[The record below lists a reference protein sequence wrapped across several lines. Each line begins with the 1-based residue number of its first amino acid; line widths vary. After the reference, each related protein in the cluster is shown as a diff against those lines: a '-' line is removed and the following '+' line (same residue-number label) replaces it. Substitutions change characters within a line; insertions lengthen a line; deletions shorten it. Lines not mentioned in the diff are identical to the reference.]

1 MKSKRK
7 EAFRILSF
15 IFLILFLTS
24 IVQAELIIGET
35 KTLYNSGDQFTASIT
50 IVPIRDASSF
60 LITTLTCG
68 STTIDLFRSPYTL
81 KAGQQKEVLLDVLF
95 DRYLLGTAGGEC
107 FIRTTYDGEEET
119 SQRFDITK
127 AVDITLELGSSS
139 VDPGARVGILGK
151 ATKENKGPLNGFVE
165 LTLPQL
171 NISYT
176 TNVKEGEFRFNFTIP
191 SDTLPG
197 SYELK
202 AHAYEKDALGEIIN
216 EGETKE
222 TIKIKQLMTSI
233 DIILSAPSIAPEKEI
248 TFIPLIYDQAG
259 QQVSEDVGVTIY
271 YPDKSIFEERLART
285 QVTTALPI
293 GANYTPG
300 DWRVEA
306 KRTYLSITKTFFVE
320 ELKRASFRLEN
331 QTLVIV
337 NTGNVPY
344 DKPVEILIGTIRE
357 IKEVNLPVGASER
370 VFLRAPAGEYTIG
383 VADGTAKENLGTTFL
398 TGKAISLVSATQFL
412 EENTP
417 ILWILIIILL
427 IAIAALLYYR
437 KKKREKYFGKTG
449 TSSTPLKTM
458 PQTMQTPPTDNIIDK
473 GEKQESA
480 VVVIK
485 IKNREQLDAAG
496 PDGIKAIDS
505 ILWRIKEAGIKIY
518 TEGEHRVIILAPML
532 TKEKDNTMKAISIAT
547 DTERML
553 NENNKRSIVK
563 IDFGVGVALG
573 DLIVESRAGQ
583 FRFTSVGNTIG
594 NAKKIAN
601 YANNET
607 LISEQLHRKTLMKVK
622 AEKIATA
629 DYWRVN
635 KITDRS
641 EHEEFIQKFMQR
653 QKTNH

>member
-7 EAFRILSF
+7 EAFRIFSF
-15 IFLILFLTS
+15 IFLLLFL
-24 IVQAELIIGET
+24 ILRVRAELILSET
-35 KTLYNSGDQFTASIT
+35 KTVYNLGDQFSVSIT
-50 IVPIRDASSF
+50 IVPIRDTSSF
-60 LITTLTCG
+60 LITTLSCD
-68 STTIDLFRSPYTL
+68 STAIELFRSPYNL
-81 KAGQQKEVLLDVLF
+81 KAGQQKEVVLDISL

-107 FIRTTYDGEEET
+107 FIRATYDGEEKI

-127 AVDITLELGSSS
+127 AVDIVLELEGSSF
-139 VDPGARVGILGK
+139 DPGARVGLLGR

-171 NISYT
+171 NLSYT
-176 TNVKEGEFRFNFTIP
+176 TNVKDGVFSFNFTIP
-191 SDTLPG
+191 QDTLPG

-202 AHAYEKDALGEIIN
+202 AHAYEKDALGGIIN

-222 TIKIKQLMTSI
+222 SIKIKQLMTSI
-233 DIILSAPSIAPEKEI
+233 DIIISTPSVAPEKEI
-248 TFIPLIYDQAG
+248 TFIPVIYDQAG
-259 QQVSEDVGVTIY
+259 QQVSEDVGISIY
-271 YPDKSIFEERLART
+271 RPDKSIFEERLART
-285 QVTTALPI
+285 QVTSAFPI

-300 DWRVEA
+300 DWHVEA
-306 KRTYLSITKTFFVE
+306 KLADLWVTKSFFVE
-320 ELKRASFRLEN
+320 ELKRASFSLEN
-331 QTLVIV
+331 QTLTIA

-344 DKPVEILIGTIRE
+344 DKPVEILIGSMRE
-357 IKEVNLPVGASER
+357 VKEVNLPVGAATH
-370 VFLRAPAGEYTIG
+370 VFLHAPAGEYAIEVG
-383 VADGTAKENLGTTFL
+383 DGTIKENLGTTFL
-398 TGKAISLVSATQFL
+398 TGKAISLVSATEFL
-412 EENTP
+412 EDNTP

-427 IAIAALLYYR
+427 VAIAALLYYR
-437 KKKREKYFGKTG
+437 KKRKERYFGKMG
-449 TSSTPLKTM
+449 GSTLSVKTDSPPQM
-458 PQTMQTPPTDNIIDK
+458 PPRDNIIDK

-480 VVVIK
+480 VVALK

-496 PDGIKAIDS
+496 PDGIKTIDGV
-505 ILWRIKEAGIKIY
+505 LWRIKEGGIKIY
-518 TEGEHRVIILAPML
+518 TEGEYRIIILAPML
-532 TKEKDNTMKAISIAT
+532 TKEKDNGLKAVSLAIDI
-547 DTERML
+547 ERML

-573 DLIVESRAGQ
+573 DLIVESKAGQ
-583 FRFTSVGNTIG
+583 FRFTSVGNTVG

-635 KITDRS
+635 RVTDRA